1 MASIKYY
8 NDAAT
13 PEERAE
19 RARKA
24 GVVSGEKRRE
34 YSRLNKLLKAALVLD
49 VRDKSMAE
57 RLREM
62 GLEPTN
68 ANAIIMASIGKAAA
82 GDVEAARFVRDT
94 VGEKPTEAYQLAVTD
109 KPIKAMDL
117 SRLTDEE
124 LSALADTA
132 DG

>member
-1 MASIKYY
+1 MASIKCY

-24 GVVSGEKRRE
+24 GKASGEARRE
-34 YSRLNKLLKAALVLD
+34 YSRLNKLLKEALVLD
-49 VRDKSMAE
+49 VRDKLMAE

-124 LSALADTA
+124 LSALADAA